1 MHSTWRGRR
10 YGGSVHELMEVLCI
24 FLGVLFIGAMFELLR
39 AVERLLDSVPLST
52 LEKYGHK
59 NEAPARR
66 SSGLQSKS
74 SF

>member
-1 MHSTWRGRR
+1 MHE
-10 YGGSVHELMEVLCI
+10 VMEVLCI
-24 FLGVLFIGAMFELLR
+24 LLGVLFIAGMFELLR

-52 LEKYGHK
+52 LEKYGHR

-66 SSGLQSKS
+66 ASGLQSKS